1 MDRWETYTVEFRG
14 GLISNLSPLQ
24 QGIQAPGSA
33 RILRNYE
40 PSIEGGYGR
49 IAGFTKFDSSI
60 VPYYGAAVVQG
71 GGQTGTNLIIANVSS
86 APPAGGTVTIGSDTY
101 TIAAAGVSYV
111 SSTRTLTL
119 TLTSA
124 LLSSPADGATVV
136 FSNSSVMSTGV
147 AAWDGSVV
155 VVRSSDVYESTGT
168 GYTQINVPTYGTVLV
183 KGGSQT
189 GTTLLVDGLT
199 GVPQVG
205 DAFTIAGVAKTYVIT
220 SPVTVVA
227 GEATLDISP
236 ALDSSPADDAALT
249 FKSTPFA
256 VGTKAR
262 FTKYRIGTAEKIA
275 CVNGADYPFIYDT
288 TTYTRLNTNTDLFQC
303 EHIAWFKNSLFL
315 AKGDA
320 LFFSAPFT
328 DDDYSPATG
337 GGVINVGG
345 NIVGLKVF
353 REQLIIFCEQ
363 QIKRI
368 VGNTAADYALQP
380 IAESMGCVSSDSIQE
395 VGGDVMFLSS
405 DGLRLLGASDK
416 IGDFSLGSVSQTI
429 QKELTELTS
438 EFSQLCSVV
447 IRTKSQYRLFGYSV
461 SITQDASKGVLGT
474 QLLDGGIG
482 WAELRG
488 VKVYAADS
496 DYHNKDELVVF
507 VNGNGYVYRMESG
520 NTFDGVNIKA
530 TFATPFVPITDPRIR
545 KTFYKLSTYLDI
557 KGGFTANV
565 NLKLD
570 LDTKGSIQPD
580 TIVLTNITGLVGFYG
595 NTVSL
600 FGTSQFGS
608 QLQTIFETP
617 VIGSGFSVSLQYES
631 SSNDPP
637 YAFDAATIEYSVN
650 DRR

>member
-24 QGIQAPGSA
+24 QGVQAPGSA

-49 IAGFTKFDSSI
+49 ISGFTKFDSSI

-71 GGQTGTNLIIANVSS
+71 GGQTGTTLVIANVST

-101 TIAAAGVSYV
+101 TIAAGGVSYV

-124 LLSSPADGATVV
+124 LLSSPADGAAVV
-136 FSNSSVMSTGV
+136 FSNSNVLSTGV

-155 VVRSSDVYESTGT
+155 VVRSSDVYRSTGT
-168 GYTQINVPTYGTVLV
+168 GYTQINVPAYGPVLV

-205 DAFTIAGVAKTYVIT
+205 DAFIIAGVAQTYVIT

-227 GEATLDISP
+227 GEATLNISP
-236 ALDSSPADDAALT
+236 ALDSSPADNAALT
-249 FKSTPFA
+249 FRSTSFA

-262 FTKYRIGTAEKIA
+262 FTKYRIGTTEKIA

-288 TTYTRLNTNTDLFQC
+288 TTFTKLNTNTDLFQC

-328 DDDYSPATG
+328 DNDYSPATG
-337 GGVINVGG
+337 GGVISVGG
-345 NIVGLKVF
+345 KIVGLRVF

-368 VGNTAADYALQP
+368 VGNTAADYVLQP
-380 IAESMGCVSSDSIQE
+380 ITESMGCVSSDSIQE
-395 VGGDVMFLSS
+395 VSGDVMFLSS
-405 DGLRLLGASDK
+405 DGLRLLGASEK

-429 QKELTELTS
+429 QKELTQLTS
-438 EFSQLCSVV
+438 EFSVLNSVV

-461 SITQDASKGVLGT
+461 SITEDASKGVLGT
-474 QLLDGGIG
+474 QLLDGGIA

-488 VKVYAADS
+488 VKVYASDS
-496 DYHNKDELVVF
+496 DYHNKNELVVF

-530 TFATPFVPITDPRIR
+530 TFSTPYIQFNDPRLR
-545 KTFYKLSTYLDI
+545 KTFYKLSTYI
-557 KGGFTANV
+557 NTKGGLTANI

-570 LDTKGSIQPD
+570 LDTKGSIQPE
-580 TIVLTNITGLVGFYG
+580 TIPITNISGLVGFYG
-595 NTVSL
+595 NTGSL
-600 FGTSQFGS
+600 YGTSQFGS

-631 SSNDPP
+631 ASNDPP
-637 YAFDAATIEYSVN
+637 YNFDAATIEYSVN